1 MKTFVH
7 ANQNKFAWIHLVAN
21 NGIYDIYKKD
31 KSFYKGAHMLWYHP
45 ALLSFDNHATLS
57 AFILLTEFIQYFN
70 TYNTHLI
77 AKGDVKNLMKPTW
90 KSLEE
95 VYKKAHTDEGKMIP
109 HNDILILSHPHYPI
123 KYQFAFTLPGNAVT
137 VKKEMDS
144 KWIQDKIEEM
154 DAEVS
159 KV

>member
-7 ANQNKFAWIHLVAN
+7 ANQNKFDWIHLVAN
-21 NGIYDIYKKD
+21 NGIYDIYKKE
-31 KSFYKGAHMLWYHP
+31 KSFHKRAEMLWYHP

-90 KSLEE
+90 KSLDE
-95 VYKKAHTDEGKMIP
+95 VYKKAHTDETKMIT
-109 HNDILILSHPHYPI
+109 HNDIVILSHPHYPI
-123 KYQFAFTLPGNAVT
+123 RNKFALAFTGDAVT
-137 VKKEMDS
+137 LKNEMDS
-144 KWIQDKIEEM
+144 KWLPEKIEDMEE
-154 DAEVS
+154 EV
-159 KV
+159 